1 MTTLLIAE
9 HDNSNLNE
17 SVKKAITA
25 ALSIGEKVDLL
36 VAGNDCNSVANEAAK
51 IAGVNKVLLCEN
63 DIQHTSNKNGIFV
76 NISLLDEVSLM
87 LLYNYINTSVFI

>member
-1 MTTLLIAE
+1 M
-9 HDNSNLNE
+9 NP
-17 SVKKAITA
+17 VKKAITA

-63 DIQHTSNKNGIFV
+63 DIYSKQ
-76 NISLLDEVSLM
+76 
-87 LLYNYINTSVFI
+87 

>member
-63 DIQHTSNKNGIFV
+63 DIYSKHIAGLTKESVEKTDFRV
-76 NISLLDEVSLM
+76 ISKFLKI
-87 LLYNYINTSVFI
+87 INL